1 LATFFCIGNLLF
13 KHDLS
18 RSNGTHKIK
27 RYKCPPRPGQCAKE
41 LIPRKIPL
49 ASSVKKKKKKK
60 KKNEKGKGMSGDIR
74 SELEK
79 LN

>member
-1 LATFFCIGNLLF
+1 MIGNFFFCIGNLLF

-18 RSNGTHKIK
+18 NGTHKIK
-27 RYKCPPRPGQCAKE
+27 PYKCPPGPGQCAKE
-41 LIPRKIPL
+41 LILRKNPTGI
-49 ASSVKKKKKKK
+49 KCK
-60 KKNEKGKGMSGDIR
+60 KKNAKGKGMSGDIR